1 MLAKTRQDEMRE
13 IILRNGRATITELA
27 ETFHVTT
34 ETVRRDLTVLSSCAP
49 IRRVHGGAVLLP
61 PILEDRDYEIR
72 RITAPEEKRQIG
84 ILAAGSLSSGD
95 IVYIDEGSVT
105 EAFAE
110 AIVGLQNLKIVTCS
124 IQIAAA
130 IQRKL
135 KRGEISGTLIQL
147 GGVVE
152 PMSGAVH
159 SGDCF
164 DQISR
169 MNYTSAF
176 FGATAVSQEGALF
189 WSTAMAQFTRCALA
203 RAEKRICLAESDK
216 FGKTS
221 FCLCAGFDMIDRII
235 TDDTHPIPDPIIR
248 TLRQNGTDLS
258 IAALAKNNR

>member
-1 MLAKTRQDEMRE
+1 MLAKTRQDGMRE

-27 ETFHVTT
+27 EKFNVTT
-34 ETVRRDLTVLSSCAP
+34 ETVRRDLTVLSAKSP

-84 ILAAGSLSSGD
+84 LLAADSISSGD

-110 AIVGLQNLKIVTCS
+110 AIVGLENLKIVTPS
-124 IQIAAA
+124 IQIAAV

-135 KRGEISGTLIQL
+135 KRGDLSGTLIQL
-147 GGVVE
+147 GGVIE
-152 PMSGAVH
+152 PTTGAVH

-169 MNYTSAF
+169 MNFTAAF
-176 FGATAVSQEGALF
+176 FGATAVSEEGALF
-189 WSTAMAQFTRCALA
+189 WSTAMAQFTRSVLA

-221 FCLCAGFDMIDRII
+221 FCLCAGFGMIDRII
-235 TDDTHPIPDPIIR
+235 TDDTHPIPDSIIR
-248 TLRQNGTDLS
+248 AIRQSGTDLS
-258 IAALAKNNR
+258 IAALPKNSR